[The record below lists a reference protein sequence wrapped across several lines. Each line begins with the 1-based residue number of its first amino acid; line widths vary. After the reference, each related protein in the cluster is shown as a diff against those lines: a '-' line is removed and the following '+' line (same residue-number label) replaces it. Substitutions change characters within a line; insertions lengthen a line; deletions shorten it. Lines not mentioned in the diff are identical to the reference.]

1 VSSETLRS
9 AIPSAQGRI
18 RQHRLAEVLQI
29 VIIMCAVEKN
39 TTNLVTI
46 RDWNVLRVPYPPGQ
60 PQAQRQLPT
69 DLAMQL
75 MHQLL
80 ATSVRVLQLV

>member
-1 VSSETLRS
+1 MDSRLKHLSSFPQNSMRVIDRPAAAPVVMSVSSETLRS

-46 RDWNVLRVPYPPGQ
+46 RD
-60 PQAQRQLPT
+60 
-69 DLAMQL
+69 
-75 MHQLL
+75 
-80 ATSVRVLQLV
+80 